1 MFQLFFGFGYNTRHL
16 ENPLTKIPLYHQGLA
31 QCYSRPPCNS
41 SQKKGIR
48 IEMLLKTTACY
59 GPAYG
64 KLIYLLRVLSS
75 YRFELQSDRRS
86 ILVQR
91 RHAGF
96 LAGFIGRIL
105 ARGALAVGGLG
116 MISKLKTYFH
126 SYYDFRFLNFFLL
139 KFNIYLKFYNLKR

>member
-1 MFQLFFGFGYNTRHL
+1 
-16 ENPLTKIPLYHQGLA
+16 
-31 QCYSRPPCNS
+31 
-41 SQKKGIR
+41 
-48 IEMLLKTTACY
+48 MLLKTTACY
-59 GPAYG
+59 K

-75 YRFELQSDRRS
+75 YRFELHSDRRP

-116 MISKLKTYFH
+116 MISKFKTYFY